1 LISKLLKNPNSPI
14 FIKRKVVGLI
24 FFIWYYILMKKNLY
38 PGKFIVFDSLDGAG
52 NSTQV
57 KLLADYLNKIGKKTN
72 ITKEPTSG
80 LIGGLIKSQLTHDWK
95 SSAECLQ
102 LLFSADRAYH
112 LEKEI
117 LPLLKRGINV
127 ISDRYFFSTMAYG
140 NLGIKDLNWLIEINK
155 KFLLPDLSFFL
166 KVSPGVCIERIKKDR
181 FEVTLYEKEKILEKV
196 WKNYEIL
203 AKKFENVYI
212 IDGEKSIEEISK
224 EIQKI
229 LNKKLWKK

>member
-1 LISKLLKNPNSPI
+1 MIKNPY
-14 FIKRKVVGLI
+14 K
-24 FFIWYYILMKKNLY
+24 
-38 PGKFIVFDSLDGAG
+38 GKFIVFDSLDGAG

-57 KLLADYLNKIGKKTN
+57 KLLADYLNKIGKRTH

-95 SSAECLQ
+95 SSQICLQ

-117 LPLLKRGINV
+117 VPLLKKGINV

-140 NLGIKDLNWLIEINK
+140 NLEINDLDWLIEINK
-155 KFLLPDLSFFL
+155 KFILPDLTFFL
-166 KVSPGVCIERIKKDR
+166 KVSPKICIERIKKDR
-181 FEVTLYEKEKILEKV
+181 FEITLFEKEKVLEKV
-196 WKNYEIL
+196 WQNYEIL
-203 AKKFENVYI
+203 AKKFQNI
-212 IDGEKSIEEISK
+212 FLIDGERSVKEISK

-229 LNKKLWKK
+229 TLKKLWKK